1 MAAPCEVDE
10 DVAYLLDGTTT
21 SVEGGTG
28 NEFKLGGDALE
39 ELVVVDGPE
48 EPLMICDSVLLSSSS
63 IWS

>member
-1 MAAPCEVDE
+1 MAAPSEVDE

-28 NEFKLGGDALE
+28 NEFKFGSDALE

-48 EPLMICDSVLLSSSS
+48 WPLMICDRVLLSSSS
-63 IWS
+63 VSS

>member
-10 DVAYLLDGTTT
+10 HVAYLLDGTTT
-21 SVEGGTG
+21 CVEGGTG

-48 EPLMICDSVLLSSSS
+48 
-63 IWS
+63 

>member
-1 MAAPCEVDE
+1 MLAWLMAAPSEVDE
-10 DVAYLLDGTTT
+10 DVAYLVDGTTT

-48 EPLMICDSVLLSSSS
+48 
-63 IWS
+63 